1 MCLSHEKTIHDVL
14 RRLTA
19 LYSVPKPTT
28 LCPKSALRLWQEE
41 EGETVGAVRNEAAS
55 NGEEDDSY
63 GASGTV
69 RGRELLF
76 WTSPFG

>member
-1 MCLSHEKTIHDVL
+1 M
-14 RRLTA
+14 
-19 LYSVPKPTT
+19 
-28 LCPKSALRLWQEE
+28 
-41 EGETVGAVRNEAAS
+41 GAVRNEAAS

-76 WTSPFG
+76 WTSPLG